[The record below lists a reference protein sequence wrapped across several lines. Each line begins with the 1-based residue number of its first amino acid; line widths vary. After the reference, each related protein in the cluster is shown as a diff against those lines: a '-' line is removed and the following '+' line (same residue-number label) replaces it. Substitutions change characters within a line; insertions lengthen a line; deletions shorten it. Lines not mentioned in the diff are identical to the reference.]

1 MSTDDFLKKI
11 QASVREIT
19 PADALKLVSDG
30 TSKLFDIREDREIE
44 SGMAQGA
51 KHIARAFLE
60 LQIAQY
66 AQPKDP
72 IILMCASGKRSLIA
86 AHQLQ
91 ELGYRDVVSLAGG
104 FDGWK
109 ASDLPSCQPRIL
121 ASREQSRYARHL
133 LMPEVSLEGQLKLKD
148 SRVLI
153 VGAGGLGSPVALY
166 LAAAGIGTLAMI
178 DDDKVE
184 LSNLQRQVM
193 YTEDDLDSSKVQAS
207 KHRLQGMN
215 ADIEVVAIE
224 KRLNSDNVEE
234 IFHGYDVIIDG
245 TDNFNTRYLI
255 ADACTK
261 LKIPNIHGSV
271 YRFEGLVSVFAP
283 DANPSTPCYRCL
295 YPEPPPPELAPSC
308 SEAGVL
314 GVVPGVIGCLMA
326 TETVKWLLGIGEPL
340 LGHVLSINAL
350 RMTFKK
356 LPIEANLECRWC
368 KSNAEDFPDYVE
380 VQSAACAL

>member
-1 MSTDDFLKKI
+1 MSTNDFFKKI
-11 QASVREIT
+11 QTSVKEIT
-19 PADALKLVSDG
+19 PEAALKLVSDD

-44 SGMAQGA
+44 SGTAQGA

-60 LQIAQY
+60 LRISQY
-66 AQPKDP
+66 AQPKDT

-91 ELGYRDVVSLAGG
+91 ELGYRDVASLAGG
-104 FDGWK
+104 FDAWK

-121 ASREQSRYARHL
+121 ASHEQSRYARHL
-133 LMPEVSLEGQLKLKD
+133 LMPEVGLEGQLKLRD

-166 LAAAGIGTLAMI
+166 LAAAGVGTLAMI

-193 YTEDDLDSSKVQAS
+193 YTEDDLDSAKAQAS
-207 KHRLQGMN
+207 RHRLQEMN
-215 ADIEVVAIE
+215 TDIDVIAIE
-224 KRLNSDNVEE
+224 NRLNRDNVES
-234 IFHGYDVIIDG
+234 IFEGYDVVIDG

-283 DANPSTPCYRCL
+283 DVNPSTPCYRCL

-326 TETVKWLLGIGEPL
+326 TETVKWLLGIGVPL

-350 RMTFKK
+350 NMTFKK
-356 LPIEANLECRWC
+356 LPIEANMECRWC
-368 KSNAEDFPDYVE
+368 KSSTEKYPDYAE
-380 VQSAACAL
+380 IQPIACAL